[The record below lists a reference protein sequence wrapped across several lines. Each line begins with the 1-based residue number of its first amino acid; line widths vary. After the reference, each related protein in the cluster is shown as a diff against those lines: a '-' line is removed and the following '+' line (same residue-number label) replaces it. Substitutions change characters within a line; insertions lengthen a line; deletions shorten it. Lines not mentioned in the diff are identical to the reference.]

1 MALFPVQGIFDG
13 DFVVILAA
21 IDTEDPMSVVGQK
34 IAYHAV
40 DRRVAEQD
48 RPIEVRH
55 NGTVLDPDATVISAG
70 VAPLDVLTAGY
81 A

>member
-21 IDTEDPMSVVGQK
+21 IDTEDPMSVVGEK
-34 IAYHAV
+34 IAHHAV
-40 DRRVAEQD
+40 DRRVEAQD

-55 NGTVLDPDATVISAG
+55 NGTVLDPDATVITAG
-70 VAPLDVLTAGY
+70 IGPLDVLVAGY

>member
-13 DFVVILAA
+13 DFVVVLAA

-34 IAYHAV
+34 IAHHAV
-40 DRRVAEQD
+40 DCRVEGQD

-55 NGTVLDPDATVISAG
+55 NGTVLDPDATVITAG
-70 VAPLDVLTAGY
+70 VAPLDILTAGY

>member
-1 MALFPVQGIFDG
+1 MALFPVQGIFEG

-21 IDTEDPMSVVGQK
+21 IDTEDPMSVVGEK
-34 IAYHAV
+34 IAHHAV
-40 DRRVAEQD
+40 NRRVRAQD

-55 NGTVLDPDATVISAG
+55 HGMVLDPDATVITAG
-70 VAPLDVLTAGY
+70 VEPLDVLVAGY

>member
-34 IAYHAV
+34 IAHHAV
-40 DRRVAEQD
+40 DRRVYEQD
-48 RPIEVRH
+48 RPFEVRH